1 MSQQKK
7 YQLPK
12 LGGGEVEKTLAPPSN
27 DRLPR
32 ALRLSG
38 VESFS
43 EIFDDALNVA
53 KARLNIF
60 GEEKLREALDV
71 VLVEGSA
78 DIDLATIDLRLT
90 DGILQD
96 FFDQRSWSLGER
108 AKS

>member
-1 MSQQKK
+1 MSQKK

-12 LGGGEVEKTLAPPSN
+12 MGGGELEKTLAPPSN
-27 DRLPR
+27 DRMPR
-32 ALRLSG
+32 ALRLCG
-38 VESFS
+38 IESFS
-43 EIFDDALNVA
+43 EIFEDGVNAA

-60 GEEKLREALDV
+60 GEEKLREAMDI

-78 DIDLATIDLRLT
+78 EIDFTTIDLRLT